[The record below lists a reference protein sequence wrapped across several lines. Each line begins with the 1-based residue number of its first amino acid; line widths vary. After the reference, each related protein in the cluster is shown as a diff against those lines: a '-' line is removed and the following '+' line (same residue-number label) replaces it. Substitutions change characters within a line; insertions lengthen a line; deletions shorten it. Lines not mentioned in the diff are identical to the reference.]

1 RCRHR
6 ESLRVMNARSRPRP
20 ATAGSTIDPALQAQV
35 DAQLMEQGAFA
46 PLDYLL
52 DSGRLLYSD
61 YESWRRREIDY
72 LDDVLMGD
80 RERTVAEI
88 QQAVSYARSI
98 GLVEQPQEFHAWS
111 GDQILLRTSAEP
123 QTHRLLA
130 TRYAPAQNAPQMDLF
145 FD

>member
-61 YESWRRREIDY
+61 YESWRRREIDF

-80 RERTVAEI
+80 RDRTLAEI
-88 QQAVSYARSI
+88 QQAVGYARGI
-98 GLVEQPQEFHAWS
+98 GLTEQPQEFHSWS
-111 GDQILLRTSAEP
+111 GEQAVLRTSAERA
-123 QTHRLLA
+123 THQLLA
-130 TRYAPAQNAPQMDLF
+130 
-145 FD
+145 